1 MKKLPPAS
9 KAKKMNGLPSAT
21 GASPEGNY
29 FVNTMGLRRPFIF
42 KSETVYNIILQ
53 THTQTT
59 KIRRMVNYISKNLKP
74 VLNIS
79 KRYLYWAT
87 KIVLK

>member
-1 MKKLPPAS
+1 MTTGLKKIDHIFLKKLPPAS

-42 KSETVYNIILQ
+42 KSETVYVS
-53 THTQTT
+53 TQC
-59 KIRRMVNYISKNLKP
+59 K
-74 VLNIS
+74 
-79 KRYLYWAT
+79 
-87 KIVLK
+87 